1 MAHDKD
7 MQAKLE
13 KYLIKSKKVEIEKVI
28 KYETAQ

>member
-13 KYLIKSKKVEIEKVI
+13 EYIIKCKKVEIEKET